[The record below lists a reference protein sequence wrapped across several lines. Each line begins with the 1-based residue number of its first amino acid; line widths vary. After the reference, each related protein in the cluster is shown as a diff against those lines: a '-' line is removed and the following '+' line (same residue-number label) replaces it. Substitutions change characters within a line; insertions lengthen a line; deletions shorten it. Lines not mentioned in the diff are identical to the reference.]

1 VLVQQSIILLAA
13 AEETLRLVRSL
24 WPLEVD
30 EARVVVIEGILWPL
44 RVARVVAVV

>member
-13 AEETLRLVRSL
+13 TEVTLHLARLL

-30 EARVVVIEGILWPL
+30 EARAVVIEGILWPL